1 MKARM
6 VKELAGNEKQGE
18 KGIQVELTQVK
29 MMMMMPTGKTNA
41 QLIVGEAN
49 QSNVRRW

>member
-29 MMMMMPTGKTNA
+29 MMMMPTGKTNT
-41 QLIVGEAN
+41 QLIEGEAN
-49 QSNVRRW
+49 QINVRRW